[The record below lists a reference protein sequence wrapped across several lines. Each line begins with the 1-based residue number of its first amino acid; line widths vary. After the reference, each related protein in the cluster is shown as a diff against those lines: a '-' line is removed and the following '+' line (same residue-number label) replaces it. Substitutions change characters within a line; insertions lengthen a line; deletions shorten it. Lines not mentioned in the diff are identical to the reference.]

1 MAAKNGDTVHVH
13 YTGKL
18 DDGTV
23 FDSSRNGDPIQFTIG
38 EKRVIPGF
46 ENGVVGLGEGESKRI
61 IIPPD
66 EAYGDRQEDAVVTVP
81 RERLPEDITLEI
93 GMVLSGQTAAGPV
106 TFTIVGLE
114 GDQVTVDGNHPL
126 AGKTLHFEVELVG
139 IQET

>member
-1 MAAKNGDTVHVH
+1 MAAKNGDTVKVH
-13 YTGKL
+13 YTGTL

-23 FDSSRNGDPIQFTIG
+23 FDSSRSGDPIQFTIG

-46 ENGVVGLGEGESKRI
+46 ENAVVGLGEGESTNVTV
-61 IIPPD
+61 PPD

-81 RERLPEDITLEI
+81 RERLPEDIELEI
-93 GMVLSGQTAAGPV
+93 GMVLSGQTQAGPV

-126 AGKTLHFEVELVG
+126 AGKTLHFQVELVG
-139 IQET
+139 IQ